1 MSTYEVR
8 IWATRE
14 YQGRDRKT
22 GKERKSYRVRWEVAG
37 REFGKT
43 FQTRAMA
50 ESFRSRLVIAQREG
64 IAFDKPT
71 GLPEPMARE
80 LNSRTWYELAVAFVD
95 MKWSRAAATQRKS
108 IADALTT
115 VTPAFLSST
124 RGAPTDTEIRKALY
138 TWIFNKSQR
147 DADAPANLA
156 PVIKWL
162 KANTLPLTELASAAT
177 IRKALDTLATRLDG
191 GPAAANTVAR
201 KRAVL
206 YGALKYAVELR
217 YLDAH
222 PMDFVQWRAPKNEEK
237 VDRKVV
243 ANPQQARS
251 LLAAVAGRDPAL
263 EGFFACMY
271 FAALRPSE
279 VMHLRD
285 DECDLPED
293 GWGWLHLSGSTQ
305 HVGEEWTDSGEMRED
320 RELKHRAKK
329 TTRDVPACP
338 ELVRILRH
346 HRQHHGNPGGR
357 MFNAPGS
364 RPGPVTKSTYLR
376 AWRQAREK
384 ALTPAQQRS
393 VLARVPY
400 HLRHAAVSLWLNAGV
415 PATQVAE
422 WAGHSVH
429 VLLKVY
435 ASCIDGQDEAARK
448 RIEAA
453 LATPDQPE
461 SAGPV
466 DETLP
471 PICRDE

>member
-1 MSTYEVR
+1 MSSTYDVR
-8 IWATRE
+8 IWTIRE
-14 YQGRDRKT
+14 YKGRDRKT
-22 GKERKSYRVRWEVAG
+22 GKDRKTYRVRWEVAG
-37 REFGKT
+37 RECGET

-50 ESFRSRLVIAQREG
+50 ESFRSRLVVAQREG
-64 IAFDKPT
+64 TAFDKPS

-95 MKWSRAAATQRKS
+95 MKWARAAATQRKS

-115 VTPAFLSST
+115 VTPAFLGDS
-124 RGAPTDTEIRKALY
+124 RGAPSGEDTRRALY
-138 TWIFNKSQR
+138 AWAFNKSQR
-147 DADAPANLA
+147 EADAPADLA
-156 PVIKWL
+156 PVVQWL
-162 KANTLPLTELASAAT
+162 KTNTLPLTEVANAAT
-177 IRKALDTLATRLDG
+177 IRKALDLLATRLDG

-237 VDRKVV
+237 IDRKVV
-243 ANPQQARS
+243 PNPQQARS
-251 LLAAVAGRDPAL
+251 LLAAVRDKDPAL

-285 DECDLPED
+285 DECELPEE

-305 HVGEEWTDSGEMRED
+305 HVGEEWSDSGEMRED
-320 RELKHRAKK
+320 RELKHRAKRS
-329 TTRDVPACP
+329 TRDVPACP
-338 ELVRILRH
+338 ELVHILRH
-346 HRQHHGNPGGR
+346 HRQEYGKPGGR
-357 MFNAPGS
+357 MFNAPGA
-364 RPGPVTKSTYLR
+364 RPGPVSKSTYLR
-376 AWRQAREK
+376 AWRQARGK

-448 RIEAA
+448 RIEGA
-453 LATPDQPE
+453 LGTPEPDEVPE
-461 SAGPV
+461 TDG
-466 DETLP
+466 
-471 PICRDE
+471 

>member
-22 GKERKSYRVRWEVAG
+22 GKDRKSYRVRWEVAG

-80 LNSRTWYELAVAFVD
+80 LNSRTWYEVAVAFVD

-124 RGAPTDTEIRKALY
+124 RGAPPDAEIRKALY

-147 DADAPANLA
+147 DADPPADLA
-156 PVIKWL
+156 AAVKWL
-162 KANTLPLTELASAAT
+162 KANTLALTELANAAT

-206 YGALKYAVELR
+206 YSALKYAVELR

-237 VDRKVV
+237 IDRKVV
-243 ANPQQARS
+243 ANPQQARL
-251 LLAAVAGRDPAL
+251 LLAAVSDRDPAL
-263 EGFFACMY
+263 AGFFACMY

-285 DECDLPED
+285 DECELPEE

-305 HVGEEWTDSGEMRED
+305 HVGEEWSDSGEMRED

-329 TTRDVPACP
+329 ATRDVPACP

-346 HRQHHGNPGGR
+346 HRQHYGNPGGR

-376 AWRQAREK
+376 AWRQAREQ

-453 LATPDQPE
+453 LATPDQHE
-461 SAGPV
+461 SARPA

>member
-1 MSTYEVR
+1 MSTYDVR
-8 IWATRE
+8 IWTIRE

-22 GKERKSYRVRWEVAG
+22 GKDRKTYRVRWEVAG

-50 ESFRSRLVIAQREG
+50 ESFRSRLVVAQREG
-64 IAFDKPT
+64 IAFDKPS

-95 MKWSRAAATQRKS
+95 MKWARAAATQRKS

-115 VTPAFLSST
+115 VTPAFLGSS
-124 RGAPTDTEIRKALY
+124 RGAPSEEDTRRALY
-138 TWIFNKSQR
+138 SWAFNKSQR
-147 DADAPANLA
+147 EADPPADLAPA
-156 PVIKWL
+156 VKWL
-162 KANTLPLTELASAAT
+162 KTNTLPLAEVANAAT
-177 IRKALDTLATRLDG
+177 IRKALDLLATRLDG

-206 YGALKYAVELR
+206 YSALKYAVELR

-243 ANPQQARS
+243 PNPQQARS
-251 LLAAVAGRDPAL
+251 LLAAVRDKDPAL
-263 EGFFACMY
+263 EGFYACIY

-285 DECDLPED
+285 DECELPEE

-305 HVGEEWTDSGEMRED
+305 HVGEEWSDSGGMRED

-346 HRQHHGNPGGR
+346 HRKEHGKPGGR
-357 MFNAPGS
+357 MFNAPGA
-364 RPGPVTKSTYLR
+364 RPGPVSKSTYLR
-376 AWRQAREK
+376 AWRQARAK

-448 RIEAA
+448 RIEDA
-453 LATPDQPE
+453 LGPSEPGEATE
-461 SAGPV
+461 AGG
-466 DETLP
+466 
-471 PICRDE
+471 

>member
-1 MSTYEVR
+1 MSTYDVR
-8 IWATRE
+8 IWTIRE

-22 GKERKSYRVRWEVAG
+22 GKDRKTYRVRWEVAG

-50 ESFRSRLVIAQREG
+50 ESFRSRLVVAQREG
-64 IAFDKPT
+64 VAFDKPS

-80 LNSRTWYELAVAFVD
+80 LNSRTWYDLAVAFVD
-95 MKWSRAAATQRKS
+95 MKWARAAATQRKS

-115 VTPAFLSST
+115 VTPAFLST
-124 RGAPTDTEIRKALY
+124 RGAPPDAEMRRALY
-138 TWIFNKSQR
+138 TWTFNKSMR
-147 DADAPANLA
+147 EGDPPSDLAPA
-156 PVIKWL
+156 IKWL
-162 KANTLPLTELASAAT
+162 KTNSLPLVEVASAAT
-177 IRKALDTLATRLDG
+177 IRKALDLLASRIDG

-206 YGALKYAVELR
+206 YSALKYAVELR

-222 PMDFVQWRAPKNEEK
+222 PMDFVHWRAPKNEERI
-237 VDRKVV
+237 DRKVV
-243 ANPQQARS
+243 PNPQQARA
-251 LLAAVAGRDPAL
+251 LLTAVRERDPAL

-285 DECDLPED
+285 DECDLPES

-305 HVGEEWTDSGEMRED
+305 HVGEEWSDNGEMRED

-329 TTRDVPACP
+329 ATRDVPACP

-346 HRQHHGNPGGR
+346 HRQHHGKPDGR
-357 MFNAPGS
+357 MFNAPS
-364 RPGPVTKSTYLR
+364 ARPGPVSKSTYLR
-376 AWRQAREK
+376 AWRQARGK

-393 VLARVPY
+393 ALARVPY

-435 ASCIDGQDEAARK
+435 ASCIDGQDETARK
-448 RIEAA
+448 RIDSA
-453 LATPDQPE
+453 LGTPPAGAEDTPE
-461 SAGPV
+461 ERPTGDGLS
-466 DETLP
+466 T
-471 PICRDE
+471 